1 MTNTEPIPQRETNN
15 VVSTGEASSKSPTP
29 ATQQQNETAA
39 AAAVSPDDHCHSCP
53 GSNVDDSSNFHTS
66 QSQRRSQLSRSSN
79 NSVLIKSLDFSWYS
93 CLDPDDDDNVASD
106 TTPPS
111 DRRGATKES
120 APPLLKPAWVSQFI
134 VLLNCSLGV
143 TSFLIVLPT
152 SANYTS
158 SFQINEQ
165 LAGLLVGLS
174 PLINGLM
181 QPVLIPIF
189 QRFRLQHIFYANCL
203 LTMLGNTLYALGD
216 VTNSFGIL
224 LFGRCILGVS
234 GGPAFATTYTARAT
248 SNSIRT
254 QYMGYVSVS
263 VSSGYVFGP
272 LLAFVSEAIVQAAD
286 WDSELL
292 NSNTLPGWIV
302 VIGAIFNLVLF
313 VLFFEEPPR
322 PSKSTQVQS
331 KDSVDQSSTI
341 EEATEAALEEGE
353 AKGTHNDEPEPAED
367 SLQTSGLGLCF
378 SLKGLQIAVCYLF
391 IGVTMVNTGSF
402 EISLVFTG
410 EDRWDFSISKI
421 SLLLAAFNVVVISA
435 SFLNLERYVSSDR
448 TGILVCF
455 LGLLAG
461 TPFLF
466 NYGLARAG
474 ELPLVIIGGL
484 VILYSAQTAK
494 GFLFGLA
501 SKVPSPENQQTVV
514 SFMATAY
521 TFGRFFGTLVAP
533 FLFEHEHAYGGFL
546 LGINLVCCALF
557 WMLFDRMGTMK

>member
-1 MTNTEPIPQRETNN
+1 MTNTDIIPHRAQRQD
-15 VVSTGEASSKSPTP
+15 VA
-29 ATQQQNETAA
+29 AA
-39 AAAVSPDDHCHSCP
+39 AAAVSSDDTSDSRRRST
-53 GSNVDDSSNFHTS
+53 GDDSANFFS
-66 QSQRRSQLSRSSN
+66 SSRLSESRQR
-79 NSVLIKSLDFSWYS
+79 SVLMKSLDYSWYS
-93 CLDPDDDDNVASD
+93 LDLDGDENDISSV
-106 TTPPS
+106 TTPSYGRPQATPESPS
-111 DRRGATKES
+111 
-120 APPLLKPAWVSQFI
+120 PLLKPSWASQLI

-158 SFQINEQ
+158 SFEINEQ

-174 PLINGLM
+174 PLINGLI
-181 QPVLIPIF
+181 QPILIPIF

-203 LTMLGNTLYALGD
+203 LTMLGNTLYALGK
-216 VTNSFGIL
+216 VTNSFGVL

-286 WDSELL
+286 WNSDLL

-302 VIGAIFNLVLF
+302 VIGAMFNLVLF

-322 PSKSTQVQS
+322 PPRSAQIQS
-331 KDSVDQSSTI
+331 KHSENRTSTV
-341 EEATEAALEEGE
+341 ETATEAVLEEGE
-353 AKGTHNDEPEPAED
+353 AKN
-367 SLQTSGLGLCF
+367 SLIEVPPQTSCF
-378 SLKGLQIAVCYLF
+378 SLKSLQIAVCYLF
-391 IGVTMVNTGSF
+391 IGVTMINTGSF

-410 EDRWDFSISKI
+410 QGRWDFSISNI

-435 SFLNLERYVSSDR
+435 SFLNLERYVSSDQ

-466 NYGLARAG
+466 NYDLPRAG

-501 SKVPSPENQQTVV
+501 SKVQTVV

-533 FLFEHEHAYGGFL
+533 FLFAHDQAYGGFL

-557 WMLFDRMGTMK
+557 WMLFDRMRTIEQ